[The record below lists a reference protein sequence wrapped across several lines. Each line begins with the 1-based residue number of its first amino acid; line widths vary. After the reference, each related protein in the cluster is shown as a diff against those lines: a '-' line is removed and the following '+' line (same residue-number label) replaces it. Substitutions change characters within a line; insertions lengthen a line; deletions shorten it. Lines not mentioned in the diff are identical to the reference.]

1 MCNSNGNGFR
11 RISNR
16 VKYHRQRG
24 EIDTEF
30 CPCRLFA
37 TLDPTIRRFPLASGN
52 DALLADTVGFI
63 SELPTHLIEAFKV
76 LHHYLLHMTAGLMF
90 SDE

>member
-1 MCNSNGNGFR
+1 M
-11 RISNR
+11 
-16 VKYHRQRG
+16 V
-24 EIDTEF
+24 
-30 CPCRLFA
+30 CRLFA

-76 LHHYLLHMTAGLMF
+76 QHPTLL
-90 SDE
+90 DV